1 MQSLSVDI
9 ETKVLSNLDENVR
22 HRLNDG
28 FIELEHSQNWIS
40 GSKLRELTVWLVKHN
55 TGKWS

>member
-28 FIELEHSQNWIS
+28 FIELEHSQNRIS